1 MHPTIP
7 QAPTAAEAPRSLHA
21 TCEEARRGQCGYCCA
36 MPGEPCAFSGTG
48 PDGYHVARFAWA
60 EASGLI
66 SATDFDVAPETAAAD
81 PFTIATVIYDQG
93 GTGMLTY
100 DQIPPERRT
109 IGDATGRLDEHNGAL
124 GVALAQWL
132 AREDTKAEP
141 DARRAANTAMDEI
154 DAMLRELHE
163 LRSRLVGEIRASD
176 DLSAVRV
183 DALLER
189 SRRERAR

>member
-21 TCEEARRGQCGYCCA
+21 TCEDARRGQCGYCCA

-66 SATDFDVAPETAAAD
+66 SATDFDVALETAAAD

-109 IGDATGRLDEHNGAL
+109 IGDADGAEVIAGADLAHQAGPQLVQLAEHGVDLVHSSVRGPPSVRLRL
-124 GVALAQWL
+124 GVIAGQ
-132 AREDTKAEP
+132 P
-141 DARRAANTAMDEI
+141 
-154 DAMLRELHE
+154 LRE
-163 LRSRLVGEIRASD
+163 R
-176 DLSAVRV
+176 
-183 DALLER
+183 DA
-189 SRRERAR
+189 